1 MLSRQSS
8 KAQRTR
14 ADGVTYHDKRRPIL
28 QVGNFKVQF

>member
-14 ADGVTYHDKRRPIL
+14 ADGVTYHGMRRPIL